1 MTFTPRGRLINPRL
15 GIYFGIFASGF
26 ISLVLMLLMFEQM
39 GVSRGLLSGLMLGG
53 ALSAFLIISVA
64 GISREPIDFFAA
76 GRRVPAVYC
85 GLGLA
90 VSTMGATGMACL
102 AGAFFLIGFDAIWIM
117 SGGFAG
123 YVVMAVL
130 LAPFL
135 RKFGAFTVPT
145 YLGRRFDSRNVRI
158 VSAALFSV
166 PTLLILAAEIGI
178 GAKAVDWLLAQGPA
192 VATAVMV
199 LAVIC
204 GLVFGGMRALT
215 WTGVATG
222 VAALLALVVPV
233 AIIAVLLG
241 YLPLPQLSHGPM
253 IRGIGRSEAIVGMPI
268 GLQPQLGL
276 LLPFDGFQPV
286 FKRIAEPFGAIGPL
300 AYSLATLSVMMGVAA
315 APWILPRIATTP
327 GVYEARKALGW
338 ACFFFG
344 SIMLTLIT
352 IAVFMREYLMQAA
365 GSSIAAPPD
374 WLRDL
379 VTQRFAQISTRG
391 NQIGVGEI
399 AFDRDSIL
407 LALPHAAGLPEV
419 FANLAAVGILAAAFA
434 AASAAALTLAAM
446 LSEDIVN
453 GLNWQPPATT
463 IRLIVVRVMI
473 VIVVSFGG
481 LIAVIAH
488 GDALKLLLWAL
499 ALTASAGFPV
509 LVASIWWK
517 RVNQY
522 GAFAGI
528 VTGFAVAILMI
539 LASESR
545 LIELSSVLAAIV
557 AVPAGVAAL
566 VTVSLLTLPPT
577 RHSLELVRDVRVP
590 GGEILYDRE
599 MRILR
604 QKERRRT

>member
-76 GRRVPAVYC
+76 RRRVPAVYC

>member
-15 GIYFGIFASGF
+15 GMYFGIFTSGF
-26 ISLVLMLLMFEQM
+26 VSLVLILLMFEQM
-39 GVSRGLLSGLMLGG
+39 GASRGLLSALMLAG
-53 ALSAFLIISVA
+53 ALGGFLIVAVA
-64 GISREPIDFFAA
+64 GFTREPIDFFAA

-85 GLGLA
+85 GVGLA
-90 VSTMGATGMACL
+90 ISTMGATGVACVT
-102 AGAFFLIGFDAIWIM
+102 GAYFLMGFDAIWIM

-130 LAPFL
+130 LAPFF
-135 RKFGAFTVPT
+135 RKFGAFTLPT
-145 YLGRRFDSRNVRI
+145 YLGRRFESRNVRI
-158 VSAALFSV
+158 VSAALLSV
-166 PTLLILAAEIGI
+166 PTLLILAAELGI
-178 GAKAVDWLLAQGPA
+178 GAKAVEWLLGQGSA
-192 VATAVMV
+192 MATAIMV
-199 LAVIC
+199 FAVIC

-215 WTGVATG
+215 WSSVATG
-222 VAALLALVVPV
+222 VAAVLALVVPV

-253 IRGIGRSEAIVGMPI
+253 VRAIGRAEAIAGMPIMLQAPI
-268 GLQPQLGL
+268 GLQ
-276 LLPFDGFQPV
+276 LPFDGFQPV
-286 FKRIAEPFGAIGPL
+286 MKRFYEPFGTVGPV
-300 AYSLATLSVMMGVAA
+300 AYALATLTTMMGVAA
-315 APWILPRIATTP
+315 APWILPRVATTP

-344 SIMLTLIT
+344 TIMLTAVT
-352 IAVFMREYLMQAA
+352 IAVFMRSYLMQAA
-365 GSSIAAPPD
+365 GASIAAPPD
-374 WLRDL
+374 WLRGL
-379 VTQRFAQISTRG
+379 IPLRLAEISTRG
-391 NQIGVGEI
+391 NRIAVEDI

-419 FANLAAVGILAAAFA
+419 FAYLAAAGIVAAAFA
-434 AASAAALTLAAM
+434 AASAAALTLAGM

-453 GLNWQPPATT
+453 GLSWQPPATPL
-463 IRLIVVRVMI
+463 RLGIVRFMI
-473 VIVVSFGG
+473 VAIVAFGG
-481 LIAVIAH
+481 LVAVMAH

-528 VTGFAVAILMI
+528 VSGFAVAVLMI
-539 LASESR
+539 LASESE
-545 LIELSSVLAAIV
+545 LIGVSSALAAI
-557 AVPAGVAAL
+557 AGVPAGILAL
-566 VTVSLLTLPPT
+566 ASVSLLTLPPS

>member
-15 GIYFGIFASGF
+15 GIYFGIYASGF
-26 ISLVLMLLMFEQM
+26 ISLVLILLMFEQM
-39 GVSRGLLSGLMLGG
+39 GVPRHLLSALMLGG
-53 ALSAFLIISVA
+53 ALGAYLIIAIA
-64 GISREPIDFFAA
+64 GLTREPIDFFAA
-76 GRRVPAVYC
+76 GRRVPAVYG
-85 GLGLA
+85 GLGIGI
-90 VSTMGATGMACL
+90 STMGATGLACA
-102 AGAFFLIGFDAIWIM
+102 AGAFFFMGFDAIWIM

-135 RKFGAFTVPT
+135 RKFGAFTLPT

-158 VSAALFSV
+158 VSAALLAV
-166 PTLLILAAEIGI
+166 PTLLVLAAEIGL
-178 GAKAVDWLLAQGPA
+178 GAKAINWLLGQGLSL
-192 VATAVMV
+192 ATAIMA
-199 LAVIC
+199 LSIIC

-215 WTGVATG
+215 WSSVAAG
-222 VAALLALVVPV
+222 VAAILALVVPV
-233 AIIAVLLG
+233 AIVAVLLG
-241 YLPLPQLSHGPM
+241 YLPMPQLSHGPM
-253 IRGIGRSEAIVGMPI
+253 IRGVGRAEAIAGIPI
-268 GLQPQLGL
+268 VLQSPFGLQ
-276 LLPFDGFQPV
+276 LPFDGFQPV
-286 FKRIAEPFGAIGPL
+286 VKRIAEPFGAIGPV
-300 AYSLATLSVMMGVAA
+300 AYSLATLSVMMGVAS

-344 SIMLTLIT
+344 TMMLTLVT
-352 IAVFMREYLMQAA
+352 IAVFMRDYLMQAV
-365 GSSIAAPPD
+365 GSSIAAPPE
-374 WLRDL
+374 WLRSL
-379 VTQRFAQISTRG
+379 ITTHFVEVSTRG
-391 NQIGVGEI
+391 NKIGVADI

-419 FANLAAVGILAAAFA
+419 FAYLAAAGILAAAFA
-434 AASAAALTLAAM
+434 AASAAALTLAGM

-453 GLNWQPPATT
+453 GLNWQPPAAPL
-463 IRLIVVRVMI
+463 RLIVVRVL
-473 VIVVSFGG
+473 VVVVVSFGG

-488 GDALKLLLWAL
+488 GDALKLVLWAL

-528 VTGFAVAILMI
+528 VTGFSVAVLMI
-539 LASESR
+539 LASEAK
-545 LIELSSVLAAIV
+545 LIELSSVLAAVV

-566 VTVSLLTLPPT
+566 VSVSLLTLPPT
-577 RHSLELVRDVRVP
+577 RHSLELIRDVRVP

-604 QKERRRT
+604 QKERRRS

>member
-26 ISLVLMLLMFEQM
+26 ISLVLILLMFEQM

-53 ALSAFLIISVA
+53 ALSAFLVISVA

-85 GLGLA
+85 GLGIA
-90 VSTMGATGMACL
+90 VSTMGATGMACV

-117 SGGFAG
+117 TGGFAG

-135 RKFGAFTVPT
+135 RKFGAFTLPT

-158 VSAALFSV
+158 VSAALLSV
-166 PTLLILAAEIGI
+166 PTLLILAAEIGL

-192 VATAVMV
+192 AATAIMV
-199 LAVIC
+199 LSVIC
-204 GLVFGGMRALT
+204 GIVFGGMRALT
-215 WTGVATG
+215 WSGVATG
-222 VAALLALVVPV
+222 VAVLLALVVPV

-253 IRGIGRSEAIVGMPI
+253 IRAIGRAEAIAGMPI
-268 GLQPQLGL
+268 ALQPQLGL
-276 LLPFDGFQPV
+276 VLPFDGFQPV
-286 FKRIAEPFGAIGPL
+286 FKRIAEPFGATGPL
-300 AYSLATLSVMMGVAA
+300 AYTLATLSVMMGVAA
-315 APWILPRIATTP
+315 APWVLPRVATTP

-344 SIMLTLIT
+344 SIMITLIT

-374 WLRDL
+374 WLRNL
-379 VTQRFAQISTRG
+379 VSLRLAEMSTRG

-407 LALPHAAGLPEV
+407 LALPNAAGLPEV
-419 FANLAAVGILAAAFA
+419 FAYLAAAGVLAAAFA

-453 GLNWQPPATT
+453 GLSWQPPAASL
-463 IRLIVVRVMI
+463 RLIVVRVMI

-481 LIAVIAH
+481 LIAVMAH

-499 ALTASAGFPV
+499 ALTASTGFPV

-528 VTGFAVAILMI
+528 VTGFAVAVLMI

-545 LIELSSVLAAIV
+545 LIDLSSALAAIV
-557 AVPAGVAAL
+557 AVPAGLAAL
-566 VTVSLLTLPPT
+566 ISVSLLTLAPT

-604 QKERRRT
+604 QKERRRA